1 MPYSGQT
8 VGIDNI
14 EIPTGTILGSQQYS
28 VNDFWSAPKQL
39 GSNVTSPEIVGN
51 CGFNCSGYDNCFLV
65 NRDQDGPYDWR
76 EKGPVVTL
84 SSPWS
89 GIQIDVFTDQEA
101 LQVYSCNNQN
111 GSRSNPVWQTTSTNP
126 RFQELSPSRRLK
138 AYAMAAAHARSKSM
152 DVSYWRS
159 RTGLMVLISRSGVAT
174 NDRYLA
180 LKMIHTY

>member
-8 VGIDNI
+8 IGIDNI
-14 EIPTGTILGSQQYS
+14 EVPNGTILGSQQYS
-28 VNDFWSAPKQL
+28 INDFWSAPKQL
-39 GSNVTSPEIVGN
+39 GSNITSPEIVGN

-111 GSRSNPVWQTTSTNP
+111 GSTSDSQWQ
-126 RFQELSPSRRLK
+126 
-138 AYAMAAAHARSKSM
+138 A
-152 DVSYWRS
+152 V
-159 RTGLMVLISRSGVAT
+159 
-174 NDRYLA
+174 
-180 LKMIHTY
+180 